1 MKKIIN
7 GKLYNTETAKKLA
20 EFQSPHSYSDFEYF
34 EEALYQKRTG
44 EYFLAGR
51 GNALSKYSEVY
62 AGASHSGER
71 ITPISYAQAQQW
83 AERCIDADSYI
94 KLFGDP
100 EDSTKQAVTYS
111 LSASAVQKA
120 KRKASER
127 GISISEFIEQLIT
140 ENTQNP

>member
-7 GKLYNTETAKKLA
+7 GRLYNTETAKKLA
-20 EFQSPHSYSDFEYF
+20 EYQSSCPCSDFEYF
-34 EEALYQKRTG
+34 EETLYQKRTG

-83 AERCIDADSYI
+83 AESRLDADTYI
-94 KLFGDP
+94 KLFGEP
-100 EDSTKQAVTYS
+100 EEDDTKQTVTYS

-120 KRKASER
+120 KREASER

-140 ENTQNP
+140 NANP